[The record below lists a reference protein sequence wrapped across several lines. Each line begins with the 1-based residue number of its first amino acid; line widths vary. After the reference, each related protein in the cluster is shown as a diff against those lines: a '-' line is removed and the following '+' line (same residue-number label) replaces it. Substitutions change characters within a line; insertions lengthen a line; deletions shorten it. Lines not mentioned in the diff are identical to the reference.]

1 MAKNWDLNSDG
12 FIDLFDVNYLLEALS
27 GDEEKAAVCKEKLE
41 QDSLSINDVTA
52 LLNICSEDRAAGTT
66 TPVSTGTQI
75 MYQGNSTTTHIK
87 IGTSVDETLVKNKVY
102 VVDGPVVIE

>member
-41 QDSLSINDVTA
+41 
-52 LLNICSEDRAAGTT
+52 
-66 TPVSTGTQI
+66 
-75 MYQGNSTTTHIK
+75 
-87 IGTSVDETLVKNKVY
+87 
-102 VVDGPVVIE
+102 